1 MALVPLLV
9 LAGLLLGPAASAG
22 ATVPVAR
29 QAPVAAAAF
38 MPGSLPAAGASSVT
52 GVHAPVSSPVRA
64 ATGDKKTKKSK
75 KKKKSG
81 GLFKKLVIV
90 AVIVIVLLV
99 VVYGVRRA
107 FRRRSA

>member
-1 MALVPLLV
+1 MPLLV
-9 LAGLLLGPAASAG
+9 LAGLLLGPAATAAAS
-22 ATVPVAR
+22 VPAAR
-29 QAPVAAAAF
+29 QAPVAATAF
-38 MPGSLPAAGASSVT
+38 MPGSLPAVGAGSVT

-64 ATGDKKTKKSK
+64 TTGDKKGKKSK
-75 KKKKSG
+75 KSKKSSG
-81 GLFKKLVIV
+81 FFKKLVIV